1 METSS
6 KIGKNVNTAFENL
19 AFDVFWD
26 ITNKKVI
33 ADEDGSNGVKIGD
46 LINTGEK
53 DERSKELSESRIL
66 KKDKFDKKESGC
78 CN

>member
-33 ADEDGSNGVKIGD
+33 ADKDGSNGVKMGD
-46 LINTGEK
+46 LINNEEDINKKLGGS
-53 DERSKELSESRIL
+53 RVLSKKVLDLSLIHI
-66 KKDKFDKKESGC
+66 
-78 CN
+78 